1 MTLTLL
7 LDLDDT
13 LLNTNLEVF
22 VPAYFQALSKELA
35 PYIAPETMLRALMS
49 GTKRMMESDDFSQ
62 TLEQVF
68 NAEFYPQI
76 NTSCEKISAEL
87 DNFYDHV
94 FPTLG
99 GVTTPKPEA
108 KPFIDWAFSQGFRI
122 AIATD
127 PFFPRKATHH
137 RLRWAGFEPE
147 QFELVSSFEEFHFSK
162 THPAYYAEVLGRIGW
177 IDGPVLMVGNDM
189 ERDIRPAQ
197 MLGLATYHVDDEPAT
212 PSGPEAGA
220 RGKLADLRPWLEST
234 DPASLTPSFKSI
246 DSVLGVLSATPAVIN
261 GLSCGLNSSAWS
273 HKPAPGD
280 WSLSELVCHLRDT
293 EREIHQTQIELFKE
307 QSEPFI
313 PRPDTGVWASQRDYF
328 HEDGASALKEFNEA
342 RRKTLLMLKEVATDR
357 FVWERKARHAIF
369 GPTNFLEVIGFIA
382 EHDRLHIQQA
392 WSILKKL

>member
-177 IDGPVLMVGNDM
+177 IDGSVLMVGNDM